1 MAFKTENIDKEVFI
15 KTDNSNRIV
24 NFCNTIIARNQW
36 AAIIGDT
43 GSGKTE
49 ILKHLRTY
57 LKGFPDRYIVTDI
70 PVFFSAQPRTGAVMK
85 ELIRSIDPDVHIPG
99 NIETKYRVLRN
110 ALVQAHIKGKKVVIL
125 FEESQNLSHNM
136 MRELKMLH
144 EIEGMGKSNL
154 FSMVMFLKNDN
165 KFQEI
170 FKTRE
175 IGKRVLVEKMK
186 LLADKEIIQIASDR
200 FGMQFHDS
208 SSKSEFIQSTGGYPA
223 TIKHIAQTLWATP
236 GFTGNVSK
244 AILASS
250 RITQF
255 KTELKEGGISNREIR
270 IYLKQAKGIEAS
282 VGFINEVINGKRK
295 GKVAEQILEVTQDLI
310 DQRKEQAV

>member
-1 MAFKTENIDKEVFI
+1 MALVENIDKEIFI
-15 KTDNSNRIV
+15 KTDNSNRII

-36 AAIIGDT
+36 ASIIGEP

-49 ILKHLRTY
+49 IKRHLLTY
-57 LKGFPDRYIVTDI
+57 LKGFPDRYIVSEI
-70 PVFFSAQPRTGAVMK
+70 PVFHSAQPRTGAIMK
-85 ELIRSIDPDVHIPG
+85 ELIRAIDPDVHIPG

-110 ALVQAHIKGKKVVIL
+110 ALVKAHTSNKKVVIV

-154 FSMVMFLKNDN
+154 FAMIMFLKTDVR
-165 KFQEI
+165 FEEI

-175 IGKRVLVEKMK
+175 IGKRVILEKMN
-186 LLADKEIIQIASDR
+186 LLTDKEIIQIATDR
-200 FGMQFHDS
+200 FGLQFLDG

-223 TIKHIAQTLWATP
+223 TIKHIAQTLWALP
-236 GFTGNVSK
+236 GFSGKVSK
-244 AILASS
+244 IILASS

-255 KTELKEGGISNREIR
+255 KTELKENGITNREIR
-270 IYLKQAKGIEAS
+270 IYLKQTKGMDAS
-282 VGFINEVINGKRK
+282 LGVINESINGKRK
-295 GKVAEQILEVTQDLI
+295 GKTADAILEVTQELI
-310 DQRKEQAV
+310 NIKRAHAV

>member
-1 MAFKTENIDKEVFI
+1 MALVENIDKEIFV
-15 KTDNSNRIV
+15 KTDNSNRII

-36 AAIIGDT
+36 AGIIGDT

-49 ILKHLRTY
+49 IKKHLLTY
-57 LKGFPDRYIVTDI
+57 LRGFPDRYIVAEI
-70 PVFFSAQPRTGAVMK
+70 PVFFSAQPRTGAIMK
-85 ELIRSIDPDVHIPG
+85 ELIRAIDPDVHIPG

-110 ALVQAHIKGKKVVIL
+110 SLVRAHTSNKKVVIV

-154 FSMVMFLKNDN
+154 FAMIMFLKHDL
-165 KFQEI
+165 KFEEV

-175 IGKRVLVEKMK
+175 IGNRVLVDKMR
-186 LLADKEIIQIASDR
+186 LLSDKEIIQIATER
-200 FGMQFHDS
+200 FGLQFMDG
-208 SSKSEFIQSTGGYPA
+208 SSKSEFIQSTGGFPA
-223 TIKHIAQTLWATP
+223 KIKHIAQTLWALP
-236 GFTGNVSK
+236 GFTGKISK

-255 KTELKEGGISNREIR
+255 KTEMKERGISIREIR
-270 IYLKQAKGIEAS
+270 VFLKQTRGIDAS
-282 VGFINEVINGKRK
+282 VGFINEAINGKRN
-295 GKVAEQILEVTQDLI
+295 GKMADAIKEVTQELI
-310 DQRKEQAV
+310 EIKKAQAV